1 VASDYFSPNLDR
13 ISILSAT
20 ILLAY
25 TLTGLI
31 SIPPQDISTQLPGI
45 YLEIQIN
52 FETIVSFLVAVLA
65 ATGTDWF
72 LREHPKSKDKR
83 LIEHW
88 LLPALMAWV
97 IGVPLYQQN
106 LGLYWWLG
114 IFLGGGALILVLVA
128 ESIVIDPE
136 DTRYAWASVSLTVI
150 AHVLFF
156 LLLVTLRASQVRLF
170 LLIPALT
177 LTIGLISLRTLN
189 LRFRGIWDFRSA
201 AIITLIMVE
210 LSVAAHYLPLSPI
223 AFGLFLLGPAYGLTI
238 FLGNLGDGK
247 HWREAVTD
255 PLIILVVFWGFA
267 FWLR

>member
-1 VASDYFSPNLDR
+1 VTSDYFPPNLDR

-31 SIPPQDISTQLPGI
+31 SIPPQDISTQLPGF

-72 LREHPKSKDKR
+72 LREHPKSQDKR

-97 IGVPLYQQN
+97 IGVPLYQQD

-114 IFLGGGALILVLVA
+114 ILLGGGALVLVLVA
-128 ESIVIDPE
+128 EFIVINPE
-136 DTRYAWASVSLTVI
+136 DARYAWGSVGLTVI

-156 LLLVTLRASQVRLF
+156 LLVVTLRASQIRLF

-189 LRFRGIWDFRSA
+189 LRLRGKWNFRSA
-201 AIITLIMVE
+201 AVITLIMVE
-210 LSVAAHYLPLSPI
+210 LSVAAHYLPLSPV
-223 AFGLFLLGPAYGLTI
+223 AFGLFLLGPAYGLTNL
-238 FLGNLGDGK
+238 FGNLGVDK
-247 HWREAVTD
+247 TWKEASVD
-255 PLIILVVFWGFA
+255 PLIILIVFWGLA